1 MGMPAVGPA
10 GGVQVATTDPQ
21 EAFRLAF
28 ESRPDLFGGG
38 VQVADASGGIPAGAL
53 PTGQPT
59 RAEFGGIPF
68 DVYPDGRIVN
78 TLTNTELPM
87 TGEFDALRS
96 ALTQQAGVGTAPQAA
111 VGAPAFRDVDPN
123 APAFTQ
129 DVQGLLRQGDIAGAL
144 SRIQVGLA
152 TGNYGPMGSPLG
164 RAVGYF
170 ADTPEEA
177 ARRTAVS
184 EATQWFND
192 PANEQF
198 LRDNPSLLS
207 EAAIDPISFVARQRV
222 TQATGTE
229 PASAEAATAEAP
241 TTAEEAAPTQDT
253 RWGGLQ
259 LNFGTPVQ
267 LSFGETEGA
276 ASNLYVDAPERIFQ
290 DADLVARQQQRLQL
304 LANYYQQTNNLQGLV
319 GVINQL
325 DELSVEQRYLDGMTA
340 IVGIQ
345 QENFGPVQSL
355 LQQRYPGRQV
365 EVRPY
370 TDGTVEIFLDGQAEA
385 RLSWDDLATGLRGS
399 YDRGFISE
407 QQALAEQARSRSDEL
422 WTLQTTE
429 MLRGAREIAVAN
441 NQAEIDRFENAGR
454 IQRIGETASG
464 EVIFETL
471 VNGVPLQ
478 FVYRETMTRDPVT
491 GAEIPALVATPIDQ
505 SLAR

>member
-1 MGMPAVGPA
+1 MPTGLRPSVSLVGPDVT
-10 GGVQVATTDPQ
+10 GPQLLQVEQPIFIPGVGVVNYVVYDPATQIVTGPNGEPLPPVVA
-21 EAFRLAF
+21 
-28 ESRPDLFGGG
+28 
-38 VQVADASGGIPAGAL
+38 
-53 PTGQPT
+53 
-59 RAEFGGIPF
+59 
-68 DVYPDGRIVN
+68 
-78 TLTNTELPM
+78 
-87 TGEFDALRS
+87 
-96 ALTQQAGVGTAPQAA
+96 QQAMEDLRVNEL
-111 VGAPAFRDVDPN
+111 VSRERDVDRAERDLSAARAAIDVAANSGN
-123 APAFTQ
+123 AAAYARALEDFRAAEAAALAAQ
-129 DVQGLLRQGDIAGAL
+129 QQGPRIAE
-144 SRIQVGLA
+144 
-152 TGNYGPMGSPLG
+152 LG
-164 RAVGYF
+164 RATEPVTSRGIF
-170 ADTPEEA
+170 AEEGPGA
-177 ARRTAVS
+177 AGLPPLV
-184 EATQWFND
+184 
-192 PANEQF
+192 NEQVT
-198 LRDNPSLLS
+198 
-207 EAAIDPISFVARQRV
+207 AASGAR
-222 TQATGTE
+222 
-229 PASAEAATAEAP
+229 PASPQAATAEAP

-267 LSFGETEGA
+267 LSFGETEGE

-491 GAEIPALVATPIDQ
+491 GDEIPALVATPIDQ

>member
-1 MGMPAVGPA
+1 
-10 GGVQVATTDPQ
+10 
-21 EAFRLAF
+21 
-28 ESRPDLFGGG
+28 
-38 VQVADASGGIPAGAL
+38 
-53 PTGQPT
+53 
-59 RAEFGGIPF
+59 
-68 DVYPDGRIVN
+68 
-78 TLTNTELPM
+78 
-87 TGEFDALRS
+87 
-96 ALTQQAGVGTAPQAA
+96 
-111 VGAPAFRDVDPN
+111 
-123 APAFTQ
+123 
-129 DVQGLLRQGDIAGAL
+129 
-144 SRIQVGLA
+144 
-152 TGNYGPMGSPLG
+152 
-164 RAVGYF
+164 
-170 ADTPEEA
+170 
-177 ARRTAVS
+177 
-184 EATQWFND
+184 
-192 PANEQF
+192 
-198 LRDNPSLLS
+198 
-207 EAAIDPISFVARQRV
+207 
-222 TQATGTE
+222 
-229 PASAEAATAEAP
+229 
-241 TTAEEAAPTQDT
+241 
-253 RWGGLQ
+253 
-259 LNFGTPVQ
+259 
-267 LSFGETEGA
+267 
-276 ASNLYVDAPERIFQ
+276 
-290 DADLVARQQQRLQL
+290 
-304 LANYYQQTNNLQGLV
+304 V

-491 GAEIPALVATPIDQ
+491 GDEIPALVATPIDQ